1 LSDVFSREG
10 GEHQEPSLQV
20 QFAGSRWF
28 TRGWTLQELLAP
40 SSVVFYL
47 QDWTVYG
54 TKSFLHEEVSRITGV
69 PTFAMTKPN
78 SVKEF
83 SVAQRISWASNRQ
96 TTRPEDI
103 SYCLL
108 GILGVHMP
116 LLYGE
121 GARAFSRLQE
131 EVMKSGTDPTI
142 FAWPSSDVAVNTWE
156 GPLAPSPAAFRFA
169 GNHRVFTS
177 GNFVEYGPWSVT
189 NRGIRIED
197 LPILEESLAK
207 ALLDSEGFH
216 RWPNKTYAV
225 ALIGCYREKQDGQRI
240 DKQFGIALYKH
251 GDIYYRFRTPESLL
265 LIDHHVKIS
274 ARVNCILH
282 LAPVVTY
289 PKYKIRPDSVCPRWI
304 IRKCPDERHGFTIS
318 DICGRCVWGSDFK
331 FFSYPDLRDDMVR
344 PASRKAI
351 IFSNNTTKE
360 EFFVV
365 VRVNKALPW
374 IHVSTNITREACL
387 DSPFAFG
394 VDYTA
399 YVDQTSSALRN
410 GKEVI
415 VKVICGVDNGER
427 VFFLDVCIQDVQ

>member
-1 LSDVFSREG
+1 
-10 GEHQEPSLQV
+10 V

-54 TKSFLHEEVSRITGV
+54 TKTFLHEEVSRITGI

-78 SVKEF
+78 SMKGF

-103 SYCLL
+103 SYCFL

-121 GARAFSRLQE
+121 GIRAFSRLQE
-131 EVMKSGTDPTI
+131 EVMKSGTDSTL
-142 FAWPSSDVAVNTWE
+142 FAWLSSDVAGKIWE
-156 GPLAPSPAAFRFA
+156 GPLAPSPAAFRDA
-169 GNHRVFTS
+169 GSHRIFNS
-177 GNFVEYGPWSVT
+177 DFVEYGPWSVT
-189 NRGIRIED
+189 NRGIRIEE
-197 LPILEESLAK
+197 LPVLEGSLAK
-207 ALLDSEGFH
+207 ALLDSEGFQL
-216 RWPNKTYAV
+216 WPDKTYAV
-225 ALIGCYREKQDGQRI
+225 ALIGCYRVKRDDHRI

-265 LIDHHVKIS
+265 LLDHHVRMS

-282 LAPVVTY
+282 LEPLSTY
-289 PKYKIRPDSVCPRWI
+289 PNSIRPDLVVPVWVFRNL
-304 IRKCPDERHGFTIS
+304 PEERHGFNFS
-318 DICGRCVWGSDFK
+318 GICGVSDYK
-331 FFSYPDLRDDMVR
+331 FVSYTDLRNDTIR
-344 PASRKAI
+344 PTSRKAI
-351 IFSNNTTKE
+351 IFSNDTTKE
-360 EFFVV
+360 EFFMV
-365 VRVNKALPW
+365 VRVDEALPW
-374 IHVSTNITREACL
+374 IHVSTNITREVL
-387 DSPFAFG
+387 WHLLSFAFG
-394 VDYTA
+394 VDYTV

-415 VKVICGVDNGER
+415 VKVIRGVDNGER
-427 VFFLDVCIQDVQ
+427 VFFLDVCIQDVK